1 MFGKEVEGSG
11 RKMNLA
17 HENCVL
23 RTESGGKEGMDVQS
37 YVLIVKRPIVYKASN
52 MKKKLFEV
60 VMRCESLHARARM
73 QLPLKKV
80 DWGQYM

>member
-1 MFGKEVEGSG
+1 
-11 RKMNLA
+11 
-17 HENCVL
+17 
-23 RTESGGKEGMDVQS
+23 MDVQN
-37 YVLIVKRPIVYKASN
+37 YVLIVKRSIVYKASN
-52 MKKKLFEV
+52 MKKKLFKV